1 MTADSDEEYPSGF
14 NAGRAWAEASDDLEA
29 VENVETFIYDAGV
42 SFEELLAVY
51 KRCIDPAGQLIEDD
65 ILDGFEADGRMLTS
79 EYLFGFIDGVQA
91 AIKEAKSG
99 AGNDD
104 LDA

>member
-14 NAGRAWAEASDDLEA
+14 NSGRTWAEASDDQAA
-29 VENVETFIYDAGV
+29 VESIETFTYDAGT
-42 SFEELLAVY
+42 SFEELLALY
-51 KRCIDPAGQLIEDD
+51 KRCIDPEGNLVNDD

-91 AIKEAKSG
+91 AIKDAKRRPE
-99 AGNDD
+99 NDR
-104 LDA
+104 DA

>member
-1 MTADSDEEYPSGF
+1 MTADADEEYPSGF
-14 NAGRAWAEASDDLEA
+14 NAGRAWAEATDDQGA
-29 VENVETFIYDAGV
+29 VENIETFTYDAGI

-51 KRCIDPAGQLIEDD
+51 KRCIDPQGHLVEDD

-91 AIKEAKSG
+91 AIKDAKRPED
-99 AGNDD
+99 NR
-104 LDA
+104 DA